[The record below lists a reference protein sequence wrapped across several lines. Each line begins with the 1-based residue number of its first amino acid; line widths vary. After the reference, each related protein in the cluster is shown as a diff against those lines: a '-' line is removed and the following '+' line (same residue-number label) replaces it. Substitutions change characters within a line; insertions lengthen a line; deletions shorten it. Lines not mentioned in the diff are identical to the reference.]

1 MPVQDEESPHP
12 ESTAREICELCDA
25 RSSVSLTDA
34 ALHHPTI
41 KRSGKLKFV
50 MVNYATDA
58 DIISIHVRSM

>member
-1 MPVQDEESPHP
+1 VQGEESPHP

-34 ALHHPTI
+34 ALHDRTI
-41 KRSGKLKFV
+41 ESSEELRFV
-50 MVNYATDA
+50 TANRATDA